1 MSVTSGSSDRTA
13 PRAPTRSS
21 RHSPQQARRE
31 IADAAVQF
39 LSSHAFRDLTVGEL
53 MAQTTLS
60 RPAFYQY
67 FHDLHDLLVSL
78 FDEIEAGMRELAD
91 PWIAGEGEPIAA
103 LRVSLRGV
111 IESVAEHGTVIRAVY
126 EAAPFDERLEA
137 AWSGFMRRWDDAVTA
152 RIEAQQRAGLIHPLA
167 ARRTANALN
176 AMDAAVIIAEFG
188 RHPQGD
194 PETVLDTLHAIWI
207 GALYGRPPG
216 RIEVP
221 AVDATPHPSD

>member
-1 MSVTSGSSDRTA
+1 M
-13 PRAPTRSS
+13 
-21 RHSPQQARRE
+21 
-31 IADAAVQF
+31 QF

-78 FDEIEAGMRELAD
+78 FDEIEAGMRELAN

-103 LRVSLRGV
+103 LRASLRGV

-137 AWSGFMRRWDDAVTA
+137 AWSGFMGRWDDVVTA
-152 RIEAQQRAGLIHPLA
+152 RIEADQRAGLIRPMD
-167 ARRTANALN
+167 ARRAANALN
-176 AMDAAVIIAEFG
+176 AMDATVIIAEFG
-188 RHPQGD
+188 RYPQGD
-194 PETVLDTLHAIWI
+194 SEAVLDALHAVWV
-207 GALYGRPPG
+207 GALYGRAPA

-221 AVDATPHPSD
+221 PVRPTPLADTSGPQH